1 MTEPGFT
8 RAVHKKLPNTIW
20 AWKICDPYM
29 GGIPD
34 AYYRAA
40 NGGNAL
46 WAEYK
51 YLKTLPKRETTKII
65 PSLSALQLKMLDDT
79 LNAKQQA
86 IVIVGFG
93 RVGAVFETPDE
104 WKNGMTKQDF
114 DEILNSVEKIKEI
127 TNKVEKEGI
136 KDGGEQND

>member
-8 RAVHKKLPNTIW
+8 RAVHKKLPNTVW

-34 AYYRAA
+34 AYYRSVD
-40 NGGNAL
+40 GGNAL

-51 YLKTLPKRETTKII
+51 YLKSLPSRDMTKII
-65 PSLSALQLKMLDDT
+65 PNLSALQLKMLDDT

-86 IVIVGFG
+86 VVIVGFG
-93 RVGAVFETPDE
+93 RTGVVFETPDE

-114 DEILNSVEKIKEI
+114 MARTLDYDALANYI
-127 TNKVEKEGI
+127 TSRCGV
-136 KDGGEQND
+136 GGA